1 MRRWTAAPFVAPLWV
16 AVSVAAGPA
25 AAAAPGEAPPPP
37 PVGGAAGGR
46 PSPPLEAPRIEVGYS
61 PDSSSPRGK
70 TRYRAGYW
78 HQRDPL
84 EARAPGVRSLYV
96 AIDRALY
103 LEGEGDQ
110 GLRGF
115 LQAGTTS
122 GAPNCVSDYLG
133 IGVVYRGLL
142 PGRDE
147 DSLGLG
153 VAHARLPETP
163 GRGAAET
170 DIELLYRVTP
180 WSSDPA
186 ARGGTPSSWACASR
200 PGSDRGAPRFARP
213 RPASGAC
220 PVTVPVE
227 RPLGP
232 GNTIVRVARL
242 ESQFDASRALTPPGP
257 RSSSRPP

>member
-1 MRRWTAAPFVAPLWV
+1 VPTFPDPALG
-16 AVSVAAGPA
+16 VSTFLDVTHELSVGAGVYA
-25 AAAAPGEAPPPP
+25 QT
-37 PVGGAAGGR
+37 PVNWGR
-46 PSPPLEAPRIEVGYS
+46 LRGTTLGIEVRYS
-61 PDSSSPRGK
+61 PDSSSPREK

-122 GAPNCVSDYLG
+122 GAPNGVSDYLG

-180 WSSDPA
+180 W
-186 ARGGTPSSWACASR
+186 RWLTLQPSLHY
-200 PGSDRGAPRFARP
+200 
-213 RPASGAC
+213 
-220 PVTVPVE
+220 V
-227 RPLGP
+227 LGP
-232 GNTIVRVARL
+232 GGQGENALVVGLRV
-242 ESQFDASRALTPPGP
+242 ETQF
-257 RSSSRPP
+257 